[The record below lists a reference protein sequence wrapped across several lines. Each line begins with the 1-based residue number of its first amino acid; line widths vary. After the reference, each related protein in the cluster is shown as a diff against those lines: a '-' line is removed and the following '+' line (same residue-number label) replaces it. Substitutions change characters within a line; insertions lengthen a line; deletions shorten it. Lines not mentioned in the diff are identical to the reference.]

1 MSQPSP
7 APAQTQA
14 RVQAE
19 APLDADSAAG
29 APAPVAEPA
38 AAPPQG
44 GNAASAA
51 GAPAL
56 VAQPAAAPPQGCNA
70 ASAAGAPALVA
81 QPAAAPPGVDSDPNC
96 PGLQPPRPDEDV
108 REVDVVSLPR
118 DGAIVPVATLIALD
132 LTMSEGTGVS
142 RAEQFGEDRDTG
154 HLICVEDEHAQGC
167 HGFIDM
173 ADALSRALQADA
185 LSRALRLG
193 SSSAF
198 KKLRKEFN
206 GDPTIRYKC
215 VDDRR
220 VTVPA
225 AVLGKMELMIK
236 EAADDNLER
245 PFFII
250 FDEERLVCLDLVVG
264 AAGDEG
270 SCEHSAELVDTSF
283 ALCQSLQERTG
294 FPLRLSA
301 GHTHPVFAAAPVL
314 HACGGLHSWS
324 AAQHTERKFGALPS
338 NVKSTLQ
345 EWEAEIED
353 AVTAD
358 TQAGREY
365 ARAIQEHI
373 IAPKPRVYKKHCA
386 DYVESYFSSHVA
398 GFMGRPR
405 GCSER
410 VPGSRFHWIVTPRL
424 RQIGVFETPQDDYG
438 AVIYYHWRI
447 EEE

>member
-1 MSQPSP
+1 M
-7 APAQTQA
+7 
-14 RVQAE
+14 
-19 APLDADSAAG
+19 
-29 APAPVAEPA
+29 
-38 AAPPQG
+38 
-44 GNAASAA
+44 
-51 GAPAL
+51 
-56 VAQPAAAPPQGCNA
+56 
-70 ASAAGAPALVA
+70 
-81 QPAAAPPGVDSDPNC
+81 
-96 PGLQPPRPDEDV
+96 
-108 REVDVVSLPR
+108 
-118 DGAIVPVATLIALD
+118 PVATLIALD

-167 HGFIDM
+167 HGFIDV
-173 ADALSRALQADA
+173 ADALSSALH
-185 LSRALRLG
+185 LVELG

-198 KKLRKEFN
+198 RKLRKEFN
-206 GDPTIRYKC
+206 GDHTIRYKC

-225 AVLGKMELMIK
+225 AVLGKMEVMIK
-236 EAADDNLER
+236 AAAVDNLER

-250 FDEERLVCLDLVVG
+250 FDEEHLVCLDLVVG

-270 SCEHSAELVDTSF
+270 NCEHSAELVDTSF
-283 ALCQSLQERTG
+283 ALCQRLQERTG

-314 HACGGLHSWS
+314 HARGGLYSPWS

-338 NVKSTLQ
+338 NAFSTLP
-345 EWEAEIED
+345 EWQAEMKD

-358 TQAGREY
+358 TQAGREF

-373 IAPKPRVYKKHCA
+373 IAPKVYKKHCA

-424 RQIGVFETPQDDYG
+424 RQIGVFETPRDEYG
-438 AVIYYHWRI
+438 VVIYYHWRI
-447 EEE
+447 KEE